1 MISEGSIR
9 LFRLGIQGK
18 RSRLEVK
25 GKVLSGLEDQLL
37 PVPKEGRKRLNPLGG
52 REAKE
57 RSQGPGVRN

>member
-18 RSRLEVK
+18 GCRLEVK
-25 GKVLSGLEDQLL
+25 GKVLRGLEDQL
-37 PVPKEGRKRLNPLGG
+37 PVLKEGRKRPNPLGG

-57 RSQGPGVRN
+57 RCQGPGVRN